1 MSKILNTKTY
11 DDDSDDKSV
20 HSLVSD
26 IPMDK
31 ETKGEEGS
39 SSHSEAEEESD
50 ADEPLPMPESLKRI
64 FAEDGVLRDYTKS
77 VKEKELAKHS
87 LFTTGWACSQDVAHR
102 RGI

>member
-11 DDDSDDKSV
+11 SDDDNESERSF
-20 HSLVSD
+20 VSD
-26 IPMDK
+26 IPMEK

-50 ADEPLPMPESLKRI
+50 ADEPLPMPDSLKRI

-77 VKEKELAKHS
+77 EKEKELAKHS
-87 LFTTGWACSQDVAHR
+87 YFTKVSKKVDSRTTSGNL
-102 RGI
+102 